1 MEKTRDMAFE
11 ICTTRRFSA
20 AHTLRLPD
28 GTFEPVHGHN
38 WVVRVTVGAGG
49 LDGMGTV
56 MDFHVL
62 EAEVDKILRPL
73 HNRSLNE
80 VADMADLNPSAENV
94 AYHFARRLVVK
105 GVLPTGVGLLSVQVH
120 ETDDNYA
127 VYRP

>member
-1 MEKTRDMAFE
+1 MPMPFE

-28 GTFEPVHGHN
+28 GTYEPMHGHN
-38 WVVRVTVGAGG
+38 WIVQVTVAADR

-62 EAEVDKILRPL
+62 EAEVDKILQPM
-73 HNRSLNE
+73 HNRSLNDLT
-80 VADMADLNPSAENV
+80 DMADLNPSAENV
-94 AYHFARRLVVK
+94 AFHFARRLGVA
-105 GVLPTGVGLLSVQVH
+105 GVLPAGVRLLSVQVH

>member
-1 MEKTRDMAFE
+1 MSFE

-38 WVVRVTVGAGG
+38 WTVRVTVASAG
-49 LDGMGTV
+49 LDSMGTV
-56 MDFHVL
+56 MDFHML
-62 EAEVDKILRPL
+62 EAAVDKILQPL
-73 HNRSLNE
+73 HNRNLNE
-80 VADMADLNPSAENV
+80 VQEMADLNPSAENV
-94 AYHFARRLVVK
+94 AFHFARRLLVA
-105 GVLPTGVGLLSVQVH
+105 GVLPGGVRLLSVQVH